1 MTSAQDAAEVFRATR
16 PAVHSAL
23 LLYFGLSE
31 NACVEAEAKLFQWF
45 SRFVLR
51 HSCDQLSKRTL
62 TKLLVTASCQ
72 YGRSLQASPET
83 SRGYGPTQRAQP
95 EYLAVAS
102 ALASELDREL
112 LSW

>member
-16 PAVHSAL
+16 PTVHSAL

-31 NACVEAEAKLFQWF
+31 RDCIEAEAKLFQW
-45 SRFVLR
+45 SRRFVLR

-62 TKLLVTASCQ
+62 TKFLVMAACQ
-72 YGRSLQASPET
+72 YGRSLQTSPDASDGADPA
-83 SRGYGPTQRAQP
+83 RRVQP

-112 LSW
+112 TSW